1 MHKQNAGCVLTLSG
15 FSRSAIA
22 VPSARNSG
30 LLRISKWTEGSEQFL
45 LSTCS
50 QINQCECT
58 NSQHRSCVHL
68 FSQFSHN
75 HSDSSIRH
83 HQAAKGN
90 TGTSAAT
97 ISVYTFSMASAV
109 LTGTV
114 DFSMTILLV
123 LETLAIIRAAPSQY
137 VRSAA
142 LPAPTPRVL
151 VGVLTLQTKP
161 TLSKCNTQLDP
172 A

>member
-1 MHKQNAGCVLTLSG
+1 MCAS
-15 FSRSAIA
+15 F
-22 VPSARNSG
+22 
-30 LLRISKWTEGSEQFL
+30 
-45 LSTCS
+45 LSTA
-50 QINQCECT
+50 ND
-58 NSQHRSCVHL
+58 
-68 FSQFSHN
+68 
-75 HSDSSIRH
+75 HSDSSIQH
-83 HQAAKGN
+83 HAEASN
-90 TGTSAAT
+90 TGASAAS
-97 ISVYTFSMASAV
+97 INVYTFSMASAV